1 MLSLQV
7 MNVVGSAA
15 VVTIFVRLCAILPSI
30 GQTHLL
36 PELQSSPV
44 VSTFKPDPG
53 DEFSERWFLLG
64 LQKLDRL
71 NQQHM

>member
-1 MLSLQV
+1 MLSPPV

-15 VVTIFVRLCAILPSI
+15 VVTIFFCLRAIPPSN

-36 PELQSSPV
+36 PELQPSPA
-44 VSTFKPDPG
+44 VSTFKPNPR

-71 NQQHM
+71 NQQPI